1 MSKPDAPLAVELHG
15 SISVTIAHA
24 NPTHV
29 DQEMLTLP
37 VGARVRDALAACTLG
52 VARAHAN
59 AMQSQ
64 RAESDESNEHGVQ
77 KSHGE
82 HIADSFVGI
91 WGRRVLL
98 DAVLTDGDRIEL
110 YRPVIADAKA
120 ARLNRASEQG
130 YRWQARTRRAAT
142 RT

>member
-1 MSKPDAPLAVELHG
+1 MYKPAAPSPSEANT
-15 SISVTIAHA
+15 SIRVTIVHA

-37 VGARVRDALAACTLG
+37 LGACVRDALAACTLS
-52 VARAHAN
+52 VAREQAA
-59 AMQSQ
+59 ATQS
-64 RAESDESNEHGVQ
+64 ESTPIIG
-77 KSHGE
+77 GE

-91 WGRRVLL
+91 WGRRVML
-98 DAVLTDGDRIEL
+98 DAALTDGDRIEL

-130 YRWQARTRRAAT
+130 YRWQARTRRAAK
-142 RT
+142 RA